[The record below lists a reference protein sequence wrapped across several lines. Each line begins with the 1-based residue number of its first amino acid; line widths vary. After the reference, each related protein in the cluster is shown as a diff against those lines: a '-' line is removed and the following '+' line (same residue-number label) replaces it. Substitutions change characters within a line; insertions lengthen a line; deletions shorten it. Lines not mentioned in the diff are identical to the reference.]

1 MFQISRMLR
10 SVNLDCEKPSIEFT
24 HSKEKKTSLFLVLSL
39 KWGLR
44 SHFSKICQSDAQRL

>member
-24 HSKEKKTSLFLVLSL
+24 HSKEKKNIFIFGFKSEMGFEVS
-39 KWGLR
+39 
-44 SHFSKICQSDAQRL
+44 FF